1 MSAKGEDMKVK
12 EISEIDIQEVLDF
25 AIEAGRI
32 LLRNGAE
39 IFRVEETMIHICRY
53 YEVPEVDTFVL
64 SNGIFLTAQWGGRN
78 MYSKIKYVPLEASH
92 LGIVAAVN
100 DLSRQVCAGKVPL
113 KEAKKQ
119 LAIISEMP
127 EKKAYF
133 KILAAGF
140 GSASF
145 CYLLDGTLWESFFTI
160 LIAMALYVVVIFC
173 ENNHLSKLIKN
184 TIGGAFVSFLA
195 VGVYSVF
202 GEYLNMGLDNIII
215 GSVLP
220 LVPGMAFVNSIRDIA
235 NSDILSGMIRLVDTV
250 LVFVYIAIGV
260 GTALSLC
267 GDMIGGVI
275 L

>member
-1 MSAKGEDMKVK
+1 MEKHMTETDV
-12 EISEIDIQEVLDF
+12 QEVLDL
-25 AIEAGRI
+25 ALEAGRI

-39 IFRVEETMIHICRY
+39 IFRVEETMLHICRY
-53 YEVPEVDTFVL
+53 YKVPEVDTYVL
-64 SNGIFLTAQWGGRN
+64 TNGIFLTAQWDGKG
-78 MYSKIKYVPLEASH
+78 MFSKIKYVPLEASH

-100 DLSRQVCAGKVPL
+100 DLSRQVCAGNISL
-113 KEAKKQ
+113 QDAKKK
-119 LAIISEMP
+119 LAQINEMP

-145 CYLLDGTLWESFFTI
+145 CYLLEGTLWESFFTLI
-160 LIAMALYVVVIFC
+160 IAMALYVLVLFFTKHHV
-173 ENNHLSKLIKN
+173 SKLIVN
-184 TIGGAFVSFLA
+184 TVGGAFASYLA
-195 VGVYSVF
+195 VCAYNFF
-202 GEYLNMGLDNIII
+202 GHSLNMGLDNIII

-235 NSDILSGMIRLVDTV
+235 NSDILSGMIRLVDTL
-250 LVFVYIAIGV
+250 LVFAYIAIGV

-267 GDMIGGVI
+267 GDIIGGVI

>member
-1 MSAKGEDMKVK
+1 MKKHMTESDVK
-12 EISEIDIQEVLDF
+12 EVLDF
-25 AIEAGRI
+25 ALEAGRI

-39 IFRVEETMIHICRY
+39 IFRVEETMHHICGY
-53 YEVPEVDTFVL
+53 YKVPEVDTYVL
-64 SNGIFLTAQWGGRN
+64 TNGIFLTAQWDGKE
-78 MYSKIKYVPLEASH
+78 MFAKIKYVPLEASH

-100 DLSRQVCAGKVPL
+100 DLSRQVCAGNIQI
-113 KEAKKQ
+113 EDAKIK
-119 LAIISEMP
+119 LAEINEMP

-145 CYLLDGTLWESFFTI
+145 CYLLEGTLWESFFTI
-160 LIAMALYVVVIFC
+160 LIAMALYTLVLFFGKHHV
-173 ENNHLSKLIKN
+173 SKLIVN
-184 TIGGAFVSFLA
+184 TVGGAFASFLA
-195 VGVYSVF
+195 VTVF
-202 GEYLNMGLDNIII
+202 NLFGDSLNMGLDNIII

-235 NSDILSGMIRLVDTV
+235 NSDILSGMIRLVDTL
-250 LVFVYIAIGV
+250 LVFAYIAIGV

-267 GDMIGGVI
+267 GDIVGGVI

>member
-1 MSAKGEDMKVK
+1 MNNEQITSVDVQ
-12 EISEIDIQEVLDF
+12 DVLDF
-25 AIEAGRI
+25 AIEAGRV
-32 LLRNGAE
+32 LLCNGAE
-39 IFRVEETMIHICRY
+39 IFRVEETMMHICKY
-53 YEVPEVDTFVL
+53 YKIPEVDTFVL
-64 SNGIFLTAQWGGRN
+64 SNGIFLTAQWNGRE

-100 DLSRQVCAGKVPL
+100 DLSRQVCAGNIELSSAKV
-113 KEAKKQ
+113 K
-119 LAIISEMP
+119 LAEINEMP

-133 KILAAGF
+133 RILAAGF

-145 CYLLDGTLWESFFTI
+145 CYLLDGTLWESFFTL
-160 LIAMALYVVVIFC
+160 LIAMALQMLAIFC
-173 ENNHLSKLIKN
+173 EKNHLSKLILN

-195 VGVYSVF
+195 VGVYKVL
-202 GEYLNMGLDNIII
+202 GDHINLGLDNIII

-267 GDMIGGVI
+267 SDIVGGVV